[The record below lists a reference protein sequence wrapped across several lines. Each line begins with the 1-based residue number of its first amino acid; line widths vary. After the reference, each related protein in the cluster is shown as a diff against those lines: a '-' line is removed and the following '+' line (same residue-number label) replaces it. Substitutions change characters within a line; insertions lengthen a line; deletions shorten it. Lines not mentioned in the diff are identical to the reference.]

1 MDRRL
6 FLSASVLAS
15 ANLAGC
21 GGGGSD
27 AASGLPVASETPS
40 VTNPPIA
47 PVTPATPGATDPNVT
62 SPGVWPQ
69 DYVADTSGRILY
81 VSPKG
86 NDYADGAGTLAKP
99 FLTLSHAVTVV
110 DAGDTIV
117 LADGIYPDTV
127 RMTRSGAPGRY
138 ITIRAANPGM
148 AELVVPDEPG
158 GRVHPALA
166 LAGVGWVRVEG
177 LNVQSDKGHGINAT
191 DEPTDPTPSQNH
203 HIQLVGNICHDC
215 GGSGISLEEGDYY
228 LVEGNTVYGN
238 AHSSVFQT
246 SGISVYQ
253 ARAYDSAAG
262 FHIVIR
268 RNLVYGNV
276 ESAVI
281 TAEHTDG
288 NGIILDDF
296 HNSQYGSTA
305 GNYTG
310 KTLVENNIV
319 AFNGGDGIAAY
330 ESDNVT
336 VRHNTVAFNS
346 TDLRNKG
353 TWRGELSSTQGR
365 DNHWYNNIAV
375 CNSNASPHSNA
386 MVEGVTDGFANTG
399 AVWQGNLLF
408 DIGDST
414 RAAILFEG
422 TGNRYSEATAL
433 TDNPLRA
440 KPMFAVTPSVGNA
453 GNANTFKLAT
463 NSPAINAALPAYASP
478 VDYAN
483 QARSAQ
489 PDIGAFEQL

>member
-27 AASGLPVASETPS
+27 VASGLPVASETPS

-62 SPGVWPQ
+62 SPAVWPQ

-81 VSPKG
+81 VSTRG

-110 DAGDTIV
+110 EAGDTIL
-117 LADGIYPDTV
+117 LADGTYPEAV
-127 RMTRSGAPGRY
+127 SMKRSGAPGHY
-138 ITIRAANPGM
+138 ITIRAAHPGM
-148 AELVVPDEPG
+148 AKLVVGSGADYS
-158 GRVHPALA
+158 ALA
-166 LAGVGWVRVEG
+166 LVGVGWVRVQG
-177 LNVQSDKGHGINAT
+177 LNVQSEKDHGIQLEN
-191 DEPTDPTPSQNH
+191 SH
-203 HIQLVGNICHDC
+203 HIQLVGNTCQDC
-215 GGSGISLEEGDYY
+215 GGSGISAVAGDYF
-228 LVEGNTVYGN
+228 LVEANTVFGN
-238 AHSSVFQT
+238 AGINIHQT
-246 SGISVYQ
+246 SGISIYQ
-253 ARAYDSAAG
+253 PRAFDTEEG

-268 RNLVYGNV
+268 RNMVYDNV
-276 ESAVI
+276 ESALI
-281 TAEHTDG
+281 TAKHTDG

-296 HNSQYGSTA
+296 HNSQHGSTA

-310 KTLVENNIV
+310 QTLVENNLV

-346 TDLRNKG
+346 TDLLNTG

-365 DNHWYNNIAV
+365 HNHWYNNIAV
-375 CNSNASPHSNA
+375 CNSKTSKFSNA

-399 AVWQGNLLF
+399 AVWKGNLLF
-408 DIGDST
+408 DVYALT
-414 RAAILFEG
+414 RAAILVEG
-422 TGNRYSEATAL
+422 TDNQYSEVTARA
-433 TDNPLRA
+433 DNPLRVS
-440 KPMFAVTPSVGNA
+440 PMFAATPSVGNA
-453 GNANTFKLAT
+453 GNADTFKLAT
-463 NSPAINAALPAYASP
+463 GSPAINAALLAYASS

-483 QARSAQ
+483 QARGAQ